1 MNLRW
6 TVLAEECWE
15 ERVNEW
21 HFDQEKFA
29 RLIVEECAHVAND
42 HNEEA
47 EGAHLGVGN
56 AIKYHFGVNE

>member
-6 TVLAEECWE
+6 TVLADECWE
-15 ERVNEW
+15 MRVNEW

-29 RLIVEECAHVAND
+29 RLIVEECANVAND

-47 EGAHLGVGN
+47 EGAHLGVGR